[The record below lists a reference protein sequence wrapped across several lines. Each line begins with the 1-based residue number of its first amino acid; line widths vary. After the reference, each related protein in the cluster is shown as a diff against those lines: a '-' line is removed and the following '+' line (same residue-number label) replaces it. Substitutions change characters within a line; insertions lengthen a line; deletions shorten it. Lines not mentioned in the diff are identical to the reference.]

1 MALPL
6 PPTRWEGPIEVLTAA
21 GAVAG
26 TSHARFWRRDDSPLG
41 TTWGGI
47 IEGLPDALPLPSAE
61 PVTVRLRASGRTGH
75 IMPLERPAQPIQPAG
90 DHAGHK
96 GHRIEGVG
104 PPPFES

>member
-1 MALPL
+1 MASPL

-26 TSHARFWRRDDSPLG
+26 TSHARFWRRDDSALG

-61 PVTVRLRASGRTGH
+61 PVTVRLRASGRTGT
-75 IMPLERPAQPIQPAG
+75 IMPLEQPAQPSHPAG
-90 DHAGHK
+90 DHAWRSRR
-96 GHRIEGVG
+96 RIEGVG